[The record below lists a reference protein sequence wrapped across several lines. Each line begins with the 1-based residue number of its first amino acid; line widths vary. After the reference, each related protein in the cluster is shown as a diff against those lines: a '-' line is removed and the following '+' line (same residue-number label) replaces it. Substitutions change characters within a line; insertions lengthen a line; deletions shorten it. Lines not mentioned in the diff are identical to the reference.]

1 MDCIIVRTKLQAVI
15 ARRMAETGLVRAP
28 VHVIALTRQ
37 VDDAS
42 AQDIARQVGAFGP
55 LAARTTTL
63 SRAKAGSAG
72 VALLFAWLLAKTA
85 SGRGRVYLANV
96 NWYPFALAL
105 KAFPRRR
112 VYTFD
117 DGTANVQAR
126 DNSFLAEEPSRAGG
140 LTGWLART
148 LFPRGPGAF
157 VRSRIERHATIYPGL
172 PNLVPPER
180 LDEVA
185 IDWAELVDPADLAR
199 LPPACHRIF
208 IGSVYRE
215 INRRMPRPISQ
226 DEVDALVAWADLHI
240 PHPRESAAPRDELLV
255 KYPAESLVAACAR
268 RGPVVMA
275 HFNSSV
281 ALSFRDDP
289 RVTCVE
295 LFGADPATLLVAHG
309 R

>member
-1 MDCIIVRTKLQAVI
+1 MDCIVVRTKLQAVI
-15 ARRMAETGLVRAP
+15 ARRMVETGLIRAP
-28 VHVIALTRQ
+28 VHVIALARQ
-37 VDDAS
+37 ADDAS
-42 AQDIARQVGAFGP
+42 GQDVARQVQAFGP

-63 SRAKAGSAG
+63 SRAQGGSVG
-72 VALLFAWLLAKTA
+72 VALRFAWLLATTA
-85 SGRGRVYLANV
+85 FGRGRVYLANI

-105 KAFPRRR
+105 KAFPGRR

-126 DNSFLAEEPSRAGG
+126 DNSFLSQEPSRAGG
-140 LTGWLART
+140 LTGWLARR
-148 LFPRGPGAF
+148 LFPQGPGAF

-180 LDEVA
+180 IDAVA
-185 IDWAELVDPADLAR
+185 IDWADLVEPADLAR
-199 LPPACHRIF
+199 LPPTCGRIL

-215 INRRMPRPISQ
+215 INRRMPRQISQ
-226 DEVDALVAWADLHI
+226 GEVDALVAWADLHI
-240 PHPRESAAPRDELLV
+240 PHPRESVAPRDELLL
-255 KYPAESLVAACAR
+255 KYPAEALVAACAR

-295 LFGADPATLLVAHG
+295 LFGADPATLLVPHG